1 MKWFVFM
8 FAAIAATLMVTPE
21 ANSGSFD
28 PVTGAYTTDPITVTL
43 TPKTVAVS
51 TSVIANGERVYWATD
66 KYPQGAGT
74 FYWGSHTYTLES
86 ASDVTLAIP
95 GINASGVCTATG
107 SGTSL
112 TINGCFSFSHNGT
125 IYMGKSA
132 SCKSFF
138 SLLSNLSSLTNF
150 GDFVAL
156 TLG

>member
-74 FYWGSHTYTLES
+74 FYWGSHTYLKMPCATRMMPICPARG
-86 ASDVTLAIP
+86 ASFV
-95 GINASGVCTATG
+95 
-107 SGTSL
+107 
-112 TINGCFSFSHNGT
+112 
-125 IYMGKSA
+125 KSVVISTRA
-132 SCKSFF
+132 R
-138 SLLSNLSSLTNF
+138 
-150 GDFVAL
+150 
-156 TLG
+156 